1 MSDIQSIS
9 DKMSYVFAKVS
20 RKMQDVNISSL
31 GTKCQVLRIALGTP
45 DNWGQSV
52 DDLKD
57 MLIDNVY
64 IKHPFGSK
72 LQLFQKANEA
82 TQNVESAAFDL
93 YEFLPIEIRIPF
105 SGEYEETPIE
115 LTRGDMLVSI
125 FYDQHRT
132 PIPVI
137 LQVQRSYG
145 EFAVRHLCG
154 ITYEANLYRGTPQD
168 NIKTAIDLYI
178 DSLAEEK

>member
-1 MSDIQSIS
+1 
-9 DKMSYVFAKVS
+9 MSYVFAKVA
-20 RKMQDVNISSL
+20 RKMQDVNIASL

-45 DNWGQSV
+45 DSWGQSV

-57 MLIDNVY
+57 MLIDSVY

-72 LQLFQKANEA
+72 INLFQRVNDAN
-82 TQNVESAAFDL
+82 QNVESAAFDL
-93 YEFLPIEIRIPF
+93 YEFLPIEIKIPNY
-105 SGEYEETPIE
+105 GDYEEDGIE
-115 LTRGDMLVSI
+115 LVKGDLLVSI
-125 FYDQHRT
+125 FYDQYKT
-132 PIPVI
+132 AIPVI
-137 LQVQRSYG
+137 LQITKCYG

-154 ITYEANLYRGTPQD
+154 RTYEATLFRGTPQD